1 MLLLLTITLADAKKP
16 KVVPLPV
23 NAWGHEVGMKADCF
37 YPADFEKLQDGDRK
51 MARQRALEEM
61 KKQWSGK
68 RKADEKVEDSEID
81 DAVTMEERVIDDIE
95 TVLLGR
101 PVLIE
106 TIAKS
111 NLDQCRAFMKGGDL
125 EAWKGWLVPLS
136 AKLTA
141 GECMSPL
148 IDTMFDYLEI
158 TTPWYRSVT
167 VCSGD
172 RIRIS
177 ATVSDKYRITDKGEW
192 ITVAGTSEKA
202 TGADLPCNIEGC
214 NIGMLVGRFTGDD
227 GIVTTFGIGAAYEF
241 RAPSNGQISW
251 TINDTTWYDNK
262 YFKSSTIED
271 RVAITVEPAK

>member
-23 NAWGHEVGMKADCF
+23 NDWGHEVGMKADCF

-61 KKQWSGK
+61 KKQWSAQ
-68 RKADEKVEDSEID
+68 REDD
-81 DAVTMEERVIDDIE
+81 VQMEERVIDDIE

-111 NLDQCRAFMKGGDL
+111 NLDQCRAFMKGGGLD
-125 EAWKGWLVPLS
+125 AWKGWLVPLS

-148 IDTMFDYLEI
+148 VDTMFDYLEI
-158 TTPWYRSVT
+158 TTSWYRSVT

-172 RIRIS
+172 RVRIS
-177 ATVSDKYRITDKGEW
+177 ATVSDKYRISDKGEW
-192 ITVAGTSEKA
+192 ITVAGTGEKA

-214 NIGMLVGRFTGDD
+214 NVGMLVGRFTGDD
-227 GIVTTFGIGAAYEF
+227 GIVTTFGIGAANEF
-241 RAPSNGQISW
+241 RAPSNGQLSW
-251 TINDTTWYDNK
+251 TINDTTYYDNR
-262 YFKSSTIED
+262 YFKSATIED
-271 RVAITVEPAK
+271 RVAITVEPAQ